1 MSSMSP
7 IPSLKRETDLFTS
20 RSPAEIEALK
30 YDRPYDRTRPW
41 ERYAMGYPRFA
52 AFIANDEDKSTTIYR
67 RFERLSA
74 RNILYLESELTELEA
89 KQDEL
94 DEESR
99 RDEDLASSA
108 QSWEELHS
116 QANYNKTEDFSV
128 DSSIEER
135 ARKGRL
141 ATAAQDRLEL
151 ARRIR
156 STLKEYHK
164 ALKLESDILTL
175 SVPNKRTLKGVRRVF
190 KNYDRQGK
198 YRSEMIAGK
207 METHLDEENK
217 GDLCV
222 LAAPAEQDRLTR
234 LLEGRFAFIFR
245 TKTAEGVTGFVSH
258 RRVAIAVSA
267 FSTISAAAFLI
278 GAIIGLY
285 YVTSPTA
292 KLGMLSGLTVAFAGS
307 LGLLTN
313 ARRQDVFA
321 ATAAY
326 EFL

>member
-1 MSSMSP
+1 M
-7 IPSLKRETDLFTS
+7 
-20 RSPAEIEALK
+20 
-30 YDRPYDRTRPW
+30 
-41 ERYAMGYPRFA
+41 
-52 AFIANDEDKSTTIYR
+52 
-67 RFERLSA
+67 
-74 RNILYLESELTELEA
+74 ESELTELEA
-89 KQDEL
+89 KQDGL

-99 RDEDLASSA
+99 HDKDLASSV

-116 QANYNKTEDFSV
+116 QANYKMDDLSKE
-128 DSSIEER
+128 SSFEER

-156 STLKEYHK
+156 STLKEYRESKLHLYVRERDELILEIDK

-245 TKTAEGVTGFVSH
+245 VRPCS
-258 RRVAIAVSA
+258 
-267 FSTISAAAFLI
+267 
-278 GAIIGLY
+278 
-285 YVTSPTA
+285 
-292 KLGMLSGLTVAFAGS
+292 
-307 LGLLTN
+307 
-313 ARRQDVFA
+313 
-321 ATAAY
+321 
-326 EFL
+326 

>member
-1 MSSMSP
+1 M
-7 IPSLKRETDLFTS
+7 L
-20 RSPAEIEALK
+20 
-30 YDRPYDRTRPW
+30 
-41 ERYAMGYPRFA
+41 FA
-52 AFIANDEDKSTTIYR
+52 AFIADDEDKSTTIYQ

-89 KQDEL
+89 KQDGL

-99 RDEDLASSA
+99 HDKDLASSV

-116 QANYNKTEDFSV
+116 QANYKMDDLSKE
-128 DSSIEER
+128 SSFEER

-190 KNYDRQGK
+190 KNYDRHGN

-222 LAAPAEQDRLTR
+222 LATPAEQDRLTR

-245 TKTAEGVTGFVSH
+245 
-258 RRVAIAVSA
+258 
-267 FSTISAAAFLI
+267 
-278 GAIIGLY
+278 
-285 YVTSPTA
+285 
-292 KLGMLSGLTVAFAGS
+292 
-307 LGLLTN
+307 
-313 ARRQDVFA
+313 
-321 ATAAY
+321 
-326 EFL
+326 

>member
-1 MSSMSP
+1 
-7 IPSLKRETDLFTS
+7 
-20 RSPAEIEALK
+20 
-30 YDRPYDRTRPW
+30 
-41 ERYAMGYPRFA
+41 MGYPRFA

-156 STLKEYHK
+156 STLKEYRESKSHLYVRERDELIVEIDK

-245 TKTAEGVTGFVSH
+245 VRPYS
-258 RRVAIAVSA
+258 
-267 FSTISAAAFLI
+267 
-278 GAIIGLY
+278 
-285 YVTSPTA
+285 
-292 KLGMLSGLTVAFAGS
+292 
-307 LGLLTN
+307 
-313 ARRQDVFA
+313 
-321 ATAAY
+321 
-326 EFL
+326 